1 MESEGKALD
10 DRQLDQVENEA
21 CPLVS
26 PLVWRV
32 PGLLSLATF
41 PAAVSLAAPF
51 FSLAGGLL
59 ALLSVLLAPPRRR
72 GLGLLGLVASVA
84 SFTILRVH

>member
-1 MESEGKALD
+1 MEPESKALGD
-10 DRQLDQVENEA
+10 KAPEHEEIEV

-32 PGLLSLATF
+32 PGFGSIAAF
-41 PAAVSLAAPF
+41 PAAISFAAPF

-59 ALLSVLLAPPRRR
+59 ALLSMLLSPPRRR
-72 GLGLLGLVASVA
+72 GLGLLGLAASVA
-84 SFTILRVH
+84 SFVILRY

>member
-1 MESEGKALD
+1 MESEKKTMVAGELD
-10 DRQLDQVENEA
+10 HVEVEA

-32 PGLLSLATF
+32 PGFFSLAAF
-41 PAAVSLAAPF
+41 PAAVSLGVSF

-59 ALLSVLLAPPRRR
+59 ALLSLLLAPPRRR
-72 GLGLLGLVASVA
+72 GLGLLGLAASVA
-84 SFTILRVH
+84 SFTILRY

>member
-1 MESEGKALD
+1 MEPESKALD
-10 DRQLDQVENEA
+10 GETSEHVEVEA

-32 PGLLSLATF
+32 PGFLSLAAF
-41 PAAVSLAAPF
+41 PAAVSVAAPF

-59 ALLSVLLAPPRRR
+59 ALLSILLAPPRRR
-72 GLGLLGLVASVA
+72 GLGLLGLIASVA
-84 SFTILRVH
+84 SFIILRY